1 MTAIRYCF
9 LALLI
14 EGFLVFTGPANAGY
28 LIALQWTK
36 PAARATLH
44 CNVDRY
50 GVIRLPISPTLL

>member
-1 MTAIRYCF
+1 